1 MRLTSDI
8 YLEDLFGLD
17 SVFTFRGPVS
27 GSFLMRLYLE
37 GVEEERSGS
46 HAEQS
51 RYLSEGRPNQPH
63 LLAMV
68 PAEM

>member
-37 GVEEERSGS
+37 GVMATWVMHLFDWLWGGQLTEIRLS
-46 HAEQS
+46 HSAS
-51 RYLSEGRPNQPH
+51 
-63 LLAMV
+63 
-68 PAEM
+68 